1 VAAILLAL
9 VAIAIWSSLALLSTA
24 TLGLPPLFTTGVAL
38 AIGGLVGLWRFRDW
52 RLPLRTFLVGL
63 GGIFGYHALL
73 FAAFSLAPAIEVNIL
88 NYLWPLLIVVLSPL
102 VLPGLGLSPRHV
114 AGALLGLAGA
124 ILVAT
129 GGEGGSGGGS
139 ILGLGLAAAAAL
151 VWALYS
157 LLTKRLPSFPTGAVG
172 GFCLASGL
180 LSLGLFALT
189 GAVHA
194 SGHSVVGLAG
204 APAFQ
209 LPRPTTAQWLALAAL
224 GIGPMG
230 AAFYAWD
237 ASLKRG
243 DPRVIGSL
251 AYLTPLLST
260 FNLAVFGGRRFTA
273 LTAAALILII
283 GGAVLGSSGS
293 FGNKKKAAPGPS
305 PRG

>member
-1 VAAILLAL
+1 MAAILLAL

-38 AIGGLVGLWRFRDW
+38 VIGGLVGLWRYRDW
-52 RLPLRTFLVGL
+52 RVPFRTFLVGL

-88 NYLWPLLIVVLSPL
+88 NYLWPLLIVVLAPI

-114 AGALLGLAGA
+114 AGAFLGLAGA
-124 ILVAT
+124 VLVAT
-129 GGEGGSGGGS
+129 GAEAGPGGGS
-139 ILGLGLAAAAAL
+139 VIGLGLAAAAAL

-157 LLTKRLPSFPTGAVG
+157 LLTKRLPRFPTGAVG

-180 LSLGLFALT
+180 LSLALFALT
-189 GAVHA
+189 SGALFGGSAGGA
-194 SGHSVVGLAG
+194 SPL
-204 APAFQ
+204 FR
-209 LPRPTTAQWLALAAL
+209 LPRPASGQWLALLAL
-224 GIGPMG
+224 GVGPMG

-260 FNLAVFGGRRFTA
+260 FNLVFFGGRRFTG
-273 LTAAALILII
+273 LTAAALVLIV
-283 GGAVLGSSGS
+283 GGALLGSSGS
-293 FGNKKKAAPGPS
+293 LGDKKKAAPD
-305 PRG
+305 PRPGV

>member
-1 VAAILLAL
+1 MPSVVLAL

-24 TLGLPPLFTTGVAL
+24 TFGLPPLFTTGIAL
-38 AIGGLVGLWRFRDW
+38 AIGGLVGLFRIRDW
-52 RLPLRTFLVGL
+52 RVSLATFAVGL

-73 FAAFSLAPAIEVNIL
+73 FAAFSLAPAVEVNIL

-102 VLPGLGLSPRHV
+102 VLPGLRLSPRHV
-114 AGALLGLAGA
+114 AGAFLGLAGA
-124 ILVAT
+124 VLVAT
-129 GGEGGSGGGS
+129 GGEIGPHSGSF
-139 ILGLGLAAAAAL
+139 LGLALAATAAI

-157 LLTKRLPSFPTGAVG
+157 LLTKRLPPFPTGAVG

-180 LSLGLFALT
+180 LSLALLALT
-189 GAVHA
+189 G
-194 SGHSVVGLAG
+194 G
-204 APAFQ
+204 ATFHLPS
-209 LPRPTTAQWLALAAL
+209 PRPGQWLALLAL

-260 FNLAVFGGRRFTA
+260 FNLVVFGGKSFTP
-273 LTAAALILII
+273 LTAAALVLIV

-293 FGNKKKAAPGPS
+293 FKKKEPVTA
-305 PRG
+305 